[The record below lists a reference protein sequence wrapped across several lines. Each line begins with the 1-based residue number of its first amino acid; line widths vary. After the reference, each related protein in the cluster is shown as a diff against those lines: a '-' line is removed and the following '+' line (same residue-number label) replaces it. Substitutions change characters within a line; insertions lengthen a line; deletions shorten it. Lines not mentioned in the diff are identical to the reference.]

1 VTDRFGGSSAEALL
15 KELGL
20 APRLTVY
27 LGFAPGAGKTRRLL
41 EEALSLQREG
51 TRVVLGWIETKG
63 RPDLDRLAAQL
74 PRVPPR
80 KVKIESSVFEEFDY
94 DATLAMK
101 PQFVVLDELAHSN
114 LAGSKH
120 AKRWEDALAFRDAG
134 IGVSG
139 ALNVQHVDTVAPAAE
154 RLIGYPIREIV
165 PMSFLRAADQVIA
178 IDIAPEQFES
188 RLRAGGI
195 VGLQDV
201 ETARGG
207 VFRPQTLRFLREMM
221 LRTIDDLT
229 VPAVMPRN
237 TSTLLALATGNGDLP
252 TFLRKSASFA
262 EALDLAFDVA
272 IVGERDVDSLAA
284 VSGELEGHVVPIASF
299 DPNRPRF
306 GDLRASLISIPYGP
320 LAQRVATSPAERDVF
335 IVDPTPAAAAPDR
348 AMSFSRYAQTAADRM
363 RIGYGKLTIYLG
375 AAAGCGKTYAMLERA
390 HQLKEDGVDVVGGL
404 IETHGRAETEAKIGD
419 IEVLPRRIIE
429 SEGVQ
434 AGELD
439 LDALLKRH
447 PKVALIDELAHTNAL
462 RDEHA
467 KRFDDVLQVL
477 RAGISVITTLNVQH
491 LEGLNDA
498 VYRLTGQRVRET
510 IPDDILEIADE
521 VVLIDTTPETLR
533 ERLRAGK
540 IYRKEKIEA
549 ALAHFFKTENLSALR
564 ELALREVVHARGER
578 KLWPFARL
586 ALGVKARER
595 DIDLIERC
603 ARMAQ
608 RLEIDF
614 TVAHVGSDGGP
625 ASRITA
631 ALEEATRRVRG
642 RWRNVS
648 GRDAA
653 TALVAA
659 ANEEGATTIAIEG
672 ARRKPLWPRGVPFG
686 RRLLDAG
693 AKQLLILAAAE

>member
-1 VTDRFGGSSAEALL
+1 MNDRFGGSSAEALL
-15 KELGL
+15 KDLGL

-27 LGFAPGAGKTRRLL
+27 LSFAPGAGKTRRLL
-41 EEALSLQREG
+41 EDALALQREG
-51 TRVVLGWIETKG
+51 KRVVLGWIETKG
-63 RPDLDRLAAQL
+63 RPDLDRFAAQL

-101 PQFVVLDELAHSN
+101 PEFVVLDELAHTN

-120 AKRWEDALAFRDAG
+120 AKRWEDALALRDAG
-134 IGVSG
+134 IGVAG
-139 ALNVQHVDTVAPAAE
+139 ALNIQHVDTVAPAAE

-165 PMSFLRAADQVIA
+165 PMSFLRSADQVIA

-195 VGLQDV
+195 VGVQDV
-201 ETARGG
+201 ESARGG
-207 VFRPQTLRFLREMM
+207 IFRPQTLRYLREMM

-272 IVGERDVDSLAA
+272 IVGERDLDTLAT
-284 VSGELEGHVVPIASF
+284 VSGDLEAHVVPIASF

-335 IVDPTPAAAAPDR
+335 IVDPTPAGAAPDR
-348 AMSFSRYAQTAADRM
+348 SMSFSRYAQTSADRM
-363 RIGYGKLTIYLG
+363 RIGYGKLIIYLG
-375 AAAGCGKTYAMLERA
+375 AAAGSGKTYAMLERA

-419 IEVLPRRIIE
+419 LEVLPRRIIE

-462 RDEHA
+462 CDEHA

-477 RAGISVITTLNVQH
+477 RAGISVMTTLNVQH

-510 IPDDILEIADE
+510 IPDDILEIAEE
-521 VVLIDTTPETLR
+521 VILIDTTPETLR

-540 IYRKEKIEA
+540 IYRKEKIDS
-549 ALAHFFKTENLSALR
+549 ALAHFFKSENLSALR
-564 ELALREVVHARGER
+564 ELALREVVHARGDR
-578 KLWPFARL
+578 KPWPFARL

-614 TVAHVGSDGGP
+614 TVVHAGSASGP
-625 ASRITA
+625 NSRVTT

-642 RWRNVS
+642 RWRNV
-648 GRDAA
+648 GGKDPAA
-653 TALVAA
+653 ALVATA
-659 ANEEGATTIAIEG
+659 KEEGATTIAVEG
-672 ARRKPLWPRGVPFG
+672 ARRRPLWPLGVPFG

-693 AKQLLILAAAE
+693 ARQLLILAAAD